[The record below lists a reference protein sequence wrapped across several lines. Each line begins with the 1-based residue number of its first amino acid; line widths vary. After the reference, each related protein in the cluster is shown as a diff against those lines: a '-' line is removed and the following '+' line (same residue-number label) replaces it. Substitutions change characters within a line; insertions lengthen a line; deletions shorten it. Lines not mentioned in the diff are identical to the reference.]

1 MPAAREPEIIP
12 PAEWER
18 RQRAAQQPA
27 SPANPF
33 WAWWSAGPLND
44 ANLERLAALLDD
56 GFRVPGTTLRFGLD
70 PIVGL
75 LPGFG
80 DAVMGIAGFVF
91 VYAAWRRG
99 LPKVTLARMVANL
112 AVDAVVGTLPVLG
125 DLFDVFWKSNR
136 KNLKLLQRSRRGEP
150 HQTWRDWLFFAVLVL
165 VLAGLALLPLLLL
178 VWLVHLLRR

>member
-18 RQRAAQQPA
+18 RQRAAPA
-27 SPANPF
+27 PGSPANSF
-33 WAWWSAGPLND
+33 WAWWNAGPLND

-56 GFRVPGTTLRFGLD
+56 GLRVPGTSLRFGLD

-80 DAVMGIAGFVF
+80 DAVMGVAGFLF

-99 LPKVTLARMVANL
+99 LPKVTLARMLVNIA
-112 AVDAVVGTLPVLG
+112 ADAVVGTFPVLG
-125 DLFDVFWKSNR
+125 DLFDLVWKSNR
-136 KNLKLLQRSRRGEP
+136 KNLKLLQRSRRGAA
-150 HQTWRDWLFFAVLVL
+150 HQTWRDWLFLAVVVLVL
-165 VLAGLALLPLLLL
+165 VGLALLPLLLL
-178 VWLVHLLRR
+178 VWLYHLLRR